1 MKSFFVTIILCPIFL
16 FGQSLKVNDY
26 KITILSTMLSDFHIG
41 EWGFSALIELDGK
54 KILFDTGSRENTV
67 LNNAKELKI
76 DLNGI
81 ENVYLSHNHKDHT
94 GGLINLKKNHPN
106 SFSVAHVGEGIFYSR
121 PSNKVDKNYI
131 LLNKEKIKDMGVNFL
146 SYKNATQIFP
156 GVWTTGQVPRKY
168 DEKNWSRLGKVVNPL
183 GKTEEDTIPEDQ
195 SLFFDTEDGI
205 VMVSGCG
212 HAGIVNTIDY
222 IKKII
227 PNRPINK
234 VIGGFHLLK
243 LSDKKLKWTAKKML
257 ESGVEV
263 FVGAHCT
270 GINSTYSIREFM
282 GLDSKNVL
290 VGSVGTFISKEG
302 VFPGY
307 ME

>member
-1 MKSFFVTIILCPIFL
+1 MCRKYLILVMIF
-16 FGQSLKVNDY
+16 
-26 KITILSTMLSDFHIG
+26 
-41 EWGFSALIELDGK
+41 
-54 KILFDTGSRENTV
+54 
-67 LNNAKELKI
+67 
-76 DLNGI
+76 
-81 ENVYLSHNHKDHT
+81 
-94 GGLINLKKNHPN
+94 
-106 SFSVAHVGEGIFYSR
+106 HV
-121 PSNKVDKNYI
+121 
-131 LLNKEKIKDMGVNFL
+131 MFL
-146 SYKNATQIFP
+146 
-156 GVWTTGQVPRKY
+156 TGQNKPNILWLVC
-168 DEKNWSRLGKVVNPL
+168 
-183 GKTEEDTIPEDQ
+183 EDQ

-205 VMVSGCG
+205 VIVSGCG

-227 PNRPINK
+227 PNRPIRK

-243 LSDKKLKWTAKKML
+243 LSDKKLEWTAKKML